1 MPPAT
6 QQLWNLMQDI
16 VRLKIFKVWSDMIFR
31 LW

>member
-1 MPPAT
+1 MALST
-6 QQLWNLMQDI
+6 HQLWNLMQDI